1 MITSVAAGTAP
12 SGRHSDV
19 TDGGALLLMPRSITV
34 RRALVIHVIAP
45 LRGFDCRCK
54 KVGINIG
61 SGTLGIVEILGV
73 AGSLSLL
80 AGWRLYL
87 TILVTGTA
95 MYFGWLPLPEHLAA
109 LQVLAN
115 PWVLGIA
122 AVGTLAEF
130 LADKIAWVDS
140 VWDMVHSV
148 IRPLGGA
155 LLALALVDASDPTW
169 QVIAFLLGGGGALL
183 SHGAKATTRAVV
195 NASPEPFSNAV
206 VSTGEDVAT
215 GGLLALAIAY
225 PPLAIVIAVVMAI
238 AAVVVIIAL
247 RRLLRN
253 IKGTL
258 KRAMGDDRLTAS
270 GPPPVP

>member
-1 MITSVAAGTAP
+1 M
-12 SGRHSDV
+12 
-19 TDGGALLLMPRSITV
+19 
-34 RRALVIHVIAP
+34 
-45 LRGFDCRCK
+45 
-54 KVGINIG
+54 
-61 SGTLGIVEILGV
+61 GIVEILGV

-87 TILVTGTA
+87 TILATGVA
-95 MYFGWLPLPEHLAA
+95 MHFGWLPLPDHLQS
-109 LQVLAN
+109 LQILAN
-115 PWVLGIA
+115 PWVLGVA
-122 AVGTLAEF
+122 LVGTIAEF
-130 LADKIAWVDS
+130 LADKVAWIDS
-140 VWDMVHSV
+140 AWDAVHSV

-155 LLALALVDASDPTW
+155 LLALALVDSSDPAW

-195 NASPEPFSNAV
+195 NVSPEPFSNVA

-225 PPLAIVIAVVMAI
+225 PPVAIVIAVLMLV
-238 AAVVVIIAL
+238 AAVIVIIVL

-258 KRAMGDDRLTAS
+258 KRTLGDEPAAE
-270 GPPPVP
+270 PPPA